1 MGNQYDVR
9 IARAGTFADQAG
21 EYLYANGPTLDR
33 DLFEVLAMV
42 SRVRDKQESLQAAI
56 RNGWLAVGRGGLI
69 DCSAAAR
76 AHYDALAGKVAI
88 KPLGQIAAPREAAN
102 AFQRP
107 ALSKKYIP
115 NSRGSRLDIPS
126 WSVRPAGFGF
136 KSIGGG
142 KA

>member
-1 MGNQYDVR
+1 MGNQHDVR

-21 EYLYANGPTLDR
+21 EYLYKNGPTVER
-33 DLFEVLAMV
+33 ELFEILSMVL
-42 SRVRDKQESLQAAI
+42 RLRDPEESLQAAI
-56 RNGWLAVGRGGLI
+56 RNRWLSVGGDGLI

-76 AHYDALAGKVAI
+76 AHYDALAGKVES
-88 KPLGQIAAPREAAN
+88 KPLGQIAAPRQAEN
-102 AFQRP
+102 AFACP
-107 ALSKKYIP
+107 TLSKKHMP
-115 NSRGSRLDIPS
+115 NSRGTRQDIPA